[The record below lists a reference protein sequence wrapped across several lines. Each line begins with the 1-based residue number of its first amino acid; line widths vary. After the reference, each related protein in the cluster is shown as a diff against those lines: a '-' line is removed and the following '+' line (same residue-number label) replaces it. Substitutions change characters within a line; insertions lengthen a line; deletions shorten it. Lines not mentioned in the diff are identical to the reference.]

1 MSEVAQ
7 HPDRPASLRRE
18 LQQVRTALHESEQ
31 RAAGILETAINAIV
45 TMREDGSILTANSA
59 TERMFG
65 YTKSELLGSNVSMLM
80 PSPYREEHQQHQKRY
95 RKTGERQVSGV
106 GREALGLRKDGSV
119 FPIDLSVG
127 EVHLPSGRIFTWI
140 IRDISD
146 RKNLER
152 EMLQVSEREQQRI
165 GQDIHDDLCQHL
177 AAIACLAQVVQQRLK
192 TSSPKDA
199 EGLAEVIKLV
209 SQTSSRAREMAH
221 GLVPVDLESG
231 GLMHALGELV
241 RSTEKVFRIT
251 CRFHCEREILVADS
265 MVALQVYRIAQEA
278 VANAIKHSK
287 ATRLEIT
294 LAESDKRVN
303 LTIQDNGVGIPEHL
317 PARGTGMGLLTMA
330 HRAKLVGGLLQ
341 VARNKTGGTVVT
353 CQVPKH
359 PVEIKARDE
368 K

>member
-1 MSEVAQ
+1 MNEMAQ
-7 HPDRPASLRRE
+7 HPDQVANLREE

-31 RAAGILETAINAIV
+31 RAAGILETAVNAII
-45 TMREDGSILTANSA
+45 TIREDGSILSVNSS

-65 YTKSELLGSNVSMLM
+65 YTAAEMLGRNVSMLM
-80 PSPYREEHQQHQKRY
+80 PSPYREEHRQYLTRY
-95 RKTGERQVSGV
+95 LTTGERKITGA
-106 GREALGLRKDGSV
+106 GREAVGQRKDGSS

-127 EVHLPSGRIFTWI
+127 EVHLPSGRIFTGI
-140 IRDISD
+140 IRDITE

-152 EMLQVSEREQQRI
+152 EMLQVSEREQHRI
-165 GQDIHDDLCQHL
+165 GQDIHDDLCQQL

-199 EGLAEVIKLV
+199 ESLAEVVKLV

-231 GLMHALGELV
+231 GLMHALSELA

-251 CRFHCEREILVADS
+251 CRFHCEHEILIADA
-265 MVALQVYRIAQEA
+265 MMALQLYRIAQEA
-278 VANAIKHSK
+278 VANAIKHSR

-294 LAESDKRVN
+294 LGESPGQVT

-317 PARGTGMGLLTMA
+317 PASGTGMGLLTMA
-330 HRAKLVGGLLQ
+330 HRAKLAGGRLQ
-341 VARNKTGGTVVT
+341 VARNKTGGTMVT
-353 CQVPKH
+353 CQVPVPPEVNDKQ
-359 PVEIKARDE
+359 AE